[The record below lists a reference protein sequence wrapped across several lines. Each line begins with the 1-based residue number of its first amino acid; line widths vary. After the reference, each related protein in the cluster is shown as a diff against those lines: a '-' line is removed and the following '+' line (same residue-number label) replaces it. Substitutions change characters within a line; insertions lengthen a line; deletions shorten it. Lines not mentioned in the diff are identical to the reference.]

1 MPVFGT
7 QMFGS
12 AAAAAGEITGSNTA
26 NATAGGSSSAYTFSS
41 QSIGDADDSRI
52 VVVAVT
58 VAWNGSVSTVT
69 GVTVGGASAAQQ
81 AAATE
86 GGAENFRA
94 EVWSVA
100 VASGT
105 SADVVV
111 SLSASTGNNRGC
123 GISVYRMIG
132 DVEVGAEDTGTNTR
146 TTGTLSTTVDAK
158 EDGFIV
164 GAAVQFYADA
174 CSWTG
179 LTEAAD
185 AVTANVTHS
194 SAYVAPSS
202 DSTLTVS
209 AAFTNSYSLAGAL
222 AVASWHPT

>member
-1 MPVFGT
+1 MTMFSSPW
-7 QMFGS
+7 FGS
-12 AAAAAGEITGSNTA
+12 KAAPGEITGSNTA
-26 NATAGGSSSAYTFSS
+26 NASAGGSASSYTFSS
-41 QSIGDADDSRI
+41 QSIGTADDSRI

-58 VAWNGSVSTVT
+58 VGFNGSVSTVS
-69 GVTVGGASAAQQ
+69 GVTVGGTSATQQ

-86 GGAENFRA
+86 GASENFRA

-111 SLSASTGNNRGC
+111 SLSAATGNNRGC

-132 DVEVGAEDTGTNTR
+132 DVEVSAEATGTDDR
-146 TTGTLSTTVDAK
+146 SSGTLSTTVSAK

-164 GAAVQFYADA
+164 GAAVQFYSDA

-194 SAYVAPSS
+194 SAYVAPTS

-209 AAFTNSYSLAGAL
+209 AAFTNTYNLASAL

>member
-1 MPVFGT
+1 MTMFSSPW
-7 QMFGS
+7 FGS
-12 AAAAAGEITGSNTA
+12 KAPGEITGSNTA
-26 NATAGGSSSAYTFSS
+26 NATAGGSASSYTFSS
-41 QSIGDADDSRI
+41 QSIGTADDSRI

-58 VAWNGSVSTVT
+58 VGFNGSVSTVT
-69 GVTVGGASAAQQ
+69 GVTVGGTSAAQQ

-86 GGAENFRA
+86 GASENFRA

-111 SLSASTGNNRGC
+111 SLSSATGNNRGC

-132 DVEVGAEDTGTNTR
+132 DVQAGAEATGTDDR
-146 TTGTLSTTVDAK
+146 SSGTLSTTVSAK

-164 GAAVQFYADA
+164 GAAVQFYSDA

-194 SAYVAPSS
+194 SAYVAPGS

-209 AAFTNSYSLAGAL
+209 AAFTNTYNLASAL

>member
-1 MPVFGT
+1 MPVFGS

-12 AAAAAGEITGSNTA
+12 GGAAPGEITGSNTA
-26 NATAGGSSSAYTFSS
+26 NATAGGSASSYTFSS
-41 QSIGDADDSRI
+41 QSIGTADDSRI

-58 VAWNGSVSTVT
+58 VGFNGSVSTVT

-81 AAATE
+81 AAATN
-86 GGAENFRA
+86 GAVENFRA

-111 SLSASTGNNRGC
+111 SLSAATGNNRGC

-132 DVEVGAEDTGTNTR
+132 DVEVGAEDTGTDDGTS
-146 TTGTLSTTVDAK
+146 GTLSTTVDAK

-164 GAAVQFYADA
+164 GAAVQFYADS
-174 CSWTG
+174 CTWTG

-185 AVTANVTHS
+185 ATTANVTHS

-209 AAFTNSYSLAGAL
+209 AAFSNPYSLSNAL

>member
-1 MPVFGT
+1 MPVFGS

-12 AAAAAGEITGSNTA
+12 GGAAPGEITGSNTA
-26 NATAGGSSSAYTFSS
+26 NATISGSASAYTFSGK
-41 QSIGDADDSRI
+41 SIGDADDSRI
-52 VVVAVT
+52 VVIAVT
-58 VAWNGSVSTVT
+58 VGWNGSVSTVT

-86 GGAENFRA
+86 GGVENMRA

-105 SADVVV
+105 TADVVV
-111 SLSASTGNNRGC
+111 TCSSATGNNRGC

-132 DVEVGAEDTGTNTR
+132 DVEVGAEDTGTNAR
-146 TTGTLSTTVDAK
+146 SSGTLSTTVDAK

-164 GAAVQFYADA
+164 GAAVQFYADS
-174 CSWTG
+174 CTWTG

-185 AVTANVTHS
+185 SSTASVSHS
-194 SAYVAPSS
+194 SAYTAPSS

-209 AAFTNSYSLAGAL
+209 AAFSNPYSLSSAL